1 MLLCF
6 LQTSREVV
14 NYARVVNLGSRMCT
28 SFALT
33 LFQLEK
39 LWQLFDFDRNGS
51 LDDVEAE
58 IMLECVV
65 RG

>member
-1 MLLCF
+1 M
-6 LQTSREVV
+6 